1 MGTLVMMHF
10 PTNTGFALGALETIF
25 YRTALAVE
33 NGDASRVHFS
43 FENLSGGQPDSLPD
57 GFDNLLAYDFRSGE
71 PAERERL
78 SAYLAAN
85 PIDRVLAFDLTPGD
99 PSHAVL
105 RAGGV
110 RRILS
115 YLGAPMGSIRSGP
128 SLWIR
133 KLRTALQSRADLY
146 VFESDAMRDTGVRGR
161 GLAAAAT
168 ALVRT
173 GLDLDRFRPDAADA
187 TVIRERLGIPNDR
200 AVVFY
205 AGHMEPR
212 KGVAVIVRAAIQLV
226 DEEGYERAHF
236 LLCGNRPGEADP
248 FDAMLEGTRAREFVT
263 FAGYRDDLAEIMA
276 GAAAGVIASTGWD
289 SFPRSAMEM
298 SASGL
303 PLIASALQGL
313 NETVVHGSTG
323 YLFPP
328 GDHHALATHIRELI
342 DDEEHRSAL
351 ATASR
356 ELAEARY
363 SEARQVD
370 ELAALLRD

>member
-10 PTNTGFALGALETIF
+10 PTNAGFALGALETIF
-25 YRTALAVE
+25 YRAALAAE
-33 NGDASRVHFS
+33 GGEPTRVHFS
-43 FENLSGGQPDSLPD
+43 FEHLSKGPPRSLPD
-57 GFDNLLAYDFRSGE
+57 GFGNLLAYDFRNPSSDE
-71 PAERERL
+71 AERL
-78 SAYLAAN
+78 SAYLAKH
-85 PIDRVLAFDLTPGD
+85 PIERVMAFDLGPGD
-99 PSHAVL
+99 PVHAVL

-128 SLWIR
+128 ALWIR
-133 KLRTALQSRADLY
+133 KLRTVLQPRADLY
-146 VFESDAMRDTGVRGR
+146 VFESEAMRETGVRGR
-161 GLAAAAT
+161 GLPTTST

-187 TVIRERLGIPNDR
+187 AVVRERLEIPEDR
-200 AVVFY
+200 AIVFY
-205 AGHMEPR
+205 SGHMEER

-226 DEEGYERAHF
+226 DEEGYEGAHF

-248 FDAMLEGTRAREFVT
+248 FHAMLEGTRARDFVT
-263 FAGYRDDLAEIMA
+263 FAGYRDDLPEIMA
-276 GAAAGVIASTGWD
+276 GAALGVIASTGWD

-328 GDHHALATHIRELI
+328 GDHHALAAHVRALI
-342 DDEEHRSAL
+342 EDDTRRA
-351 ATASR
+351 AFAVASR
-356 ELAEARY
+356 DLAEARY
-363 SEARQVD
+363 SESRQVR
-370 ELAALLRD
+370 ELADLLAG